1 MTRERGRARRLRDAA
16 LGTSASRHWTYHA
29 SVLTISPRSRVLF
42 SMSFAR
48 FAASRIG
55 GASPSR
61 GVAPADARRS
71 MARMRRLR
79 SQKAA
84 ELTKDGSPAISSSAA
99 GAPSSHRAAIVRG
112 NPVSGTF
119 LRASARPRRVARRPG
134 RSGVG
139 GEAGAPVSRASKAS
153 RSRRGRDAQLERE
166 GCPHPRVAEEA
177 RPGRTRARR
186 GSDRRTPPCGRGR
199 AGLQRRARLGGG
211 RAGELAPP
219 QGGVRLCLEKDSSW

>member
-1 MTRERGRARRLRDAA
+1 MTRKRGRPRRLRDAA

-134 RSGVG
+134 RPGVG
-139 GEAGAPVSRASKAS
+139 AETGAPVSRASRAS
-153 RSRRGRDAQLERE
+153 RSRDAQRERAAPTPSMLVWL
-166 GCPHPRVAEEA
+166 GREA
-177 RPGRTRARR
+177 GPGRTRARR
-186 GSDRRTPPCGRGR
+186 GSDRRTPPVN
-199 AGLQRRARLGGG
+199 QN
-211 RAGELAPP
+211 
-219 QGGVRLCLEKDSSW
+219 